1 MQKAI
6 AFTLGNLYI
15 TPGVIQT
22 LHRNYT
28 TGAELLMKHL
38 SGDWGDLSEEDKT
51 SNNEALESGGRLLS
65 AYLLKDES
73 KIWIITEAAD
83 ANGKRIST
91 TILLPEEY

>member
-15 TPGVIQT
+15 TPGAIET
-22 LHRNYT
+22 LHNNYT
-28 TGAELLMKHL
+28 TGAEFLIRHL
-38 SGDWGDLSEEDKT
+38 SGDWGDLSEEDKAANDSSIET
-51 SNNEALESGGRLLS
+51 GGRILS

-83 ANGKRIST
+83 ASGNRIST

>member
-6 AFTLGNLYI
+6 GFTLGNLYI
-15 TPGVIQT
+15 TPGAIRT
-22 LHRNYT
+22 LHKNYT
-28 TGAELLMKHL
+28 TGAEFLIRHL
-38 SGDWGDLSEEDKT
+38 SGDWGDISEEDKAANDSSIET
-51 SNNEALESGGRLLS
+51 GGRLLS

-83 ANGKRIST
+83 ASGNRIAT

>member
-6 AFTLGNLYI
+6 TFTLGNLYI
-15 TPGVIQT
+15 TPGAIRT
-22 LHRNYT
+22 LHKNYT
-28 TGAELLMKHL
+28 TGAEFLIRHL
-38 SGDWGDLSEEDKT
+38 SGDWGDLSEEDKAANDSSIET
-51 SNNEALESGGRLLS
+51 GGRLLS

-83 ANGKRIST
+83 ANGNRIAT